1 MCLCVCVCRETHSA
15 HAVKTSLTC
24 CASSHTLSNSNL
36 DLADG
41 QVFFS
46 FNLFIWKITSMKLSL
61 SLSLSLTHS
70 LSHSLTHTHTHIY
83 TCTHTHTSMSL
94 HCLCVCQ
101 YRPQRI
107 EPQPCKEHTTI
118 AIWFEWT
125 GPQKQKKEN
134 AALSSLLDDC

>member
-1 MCLCVCVCRETHSA
+1 MCVCVCVCRETHTG

-61 SLSLSLTHS
+61 SLSLSYSLTQ
-70 LSHSLTHTHTHIY
+70 SLTHTPN
-83 TCTHTHTSMSL
+83 HTHTPHHNTQTHTPTHTRTNNIRAHTHTQGCLYIVAVSVNTDPSGLSL
-94 HCLCVCQ
+94 SHVKSTQ
-101 YRPQRI
+101 Q
-107 EPQPCKEHTTI
+107 
-118 AIWFEWT
+118 
-125 GPQKQKKEN
+125 
-134 AALSSLLDDC
+134 

>member
-1 MCLCVCVCRETHSA
+1 MCVCVCVCRETHSA

-61 SLSLSLTHS
+61 SLSLSYSLTQSLTHT
-70 LSHSLTHTHTHIY
+70 HTHTHTHIYAHTHTHTHIY
-83 TCTHTHTSMSL
+83 TCTHTHPLPTDILKASTMEQ
-94 HCLCVCQ
+94 HC
-101 YRPQRI
+101 P
-107 EPQPCKEHTTI
+107 K
-118 AIWFEWT
+118 W
-125 GPQKQKKEN
+125 
-134 AALSSLLDDC
+134 S